1 VNCNHAILVPVN
13 FCNLVLHS
21 FHDGEIV
28 HHLTYFL
35 YNTWSHFNMEA
46 ISQNIYHSLLLS
58 HLTKYLNVMLQVGYT
73 PVQL

>member
-1 VNCNHAILVPVN
+1 VNCNHAILVTVN

-21 FHDGEIV
+21 FHDGETV

-35 YNTWSHFNMEA
+35 YNTWSHFNVEA
-46 ISQNIYHSLLLS
+46 ISQNIYYSLLLS
-58 HLTKYLNVMLQVGYT
+58 HLTPLNIMLQLGYT